1 MIVPGS
7 IKVMGHIP
15 RTMRNFLREHI
26 SDGGVLKFGG
36 GNGAPDRHNFL
47 YDLESQRVGTWPIP
61 GLPGSH
67 IALWAFANFDVMA
80 PFEEQEMG
88 VRLDVHQEVNGG
100 IYHLV
105 FRWRISYGKLAG
117 DDLLAVWPGAKNTLN
132 EFLQQ
137 CYTLPPQQIIPHD
150 AYTQEEVA
158 EIGKQ
163 NLERMQKILGGFD

>member
-1 MIVPGS
+1 MSGS
-7 IKVMGHIP
+7 IKVMGRIP

-67 IALWAFANFDVMA
+67 IVLWAFANFDVMA
-80 PFEEQEMG
+80 PFEEQEM
-88 VRLDVHQEVNGG
+88 EVLLR
-100 IYHLV
+100 IYQRAGHRHHRV
-105 FRWRISYGKLAG
+105 FFRCRISYGKLAG
-117 DDLLAVWPGAKNTLN
+117 GDLLAIWPEAKNTLN
-132 EFLQQ
+132 KFLQQ
-137 CYTLPPQQIIPHD
+137 CYTLPPEQIIPHD
-150 AYTQEEVA
+150 AYTQAEVS